1 LTNFINIRTP
11 GSVVWNDSRINFPG
25 LTFLIRVVIVW
36 FWTVYLTCAIGLRTV
51 AADEGLLLLQS
62 TTSTVNSGL
71 LDAILPRFTEKT
83 GINVRV
89 VASGTGQALR
99 NAQNGDADLVLVHAK
114 RDEEKF
120 VAEGYGLARFDLMYN
135 DFVVVGPPGDP
146 AGVRQTQSAIQALSK
161 IAAAGVHFVSRGDE
175 SGTHKKEMHL
185 WELTDR
191 NLSKVIRRPWYLESG
206 AGMGATLNIAI
217 NKQAYTLS
225 DRGTWIRF
233 GNKGDFEILFEGG
246 EELFNPYGLIL
257 VNPKMHPHV
266 NVVDGQTLIDWFVG
280 EEGQRSINSYRID
293 GNQLF
298 FANAK

>member
-1 LTNFINIRTP
+1 MNFL
-11 GSVVWNDSRINFPG
+11 G
-25 LTFLIRVVIVW
+25 LTFLIRLTVVW
-36 FWTVYLTCAIGLRTV
+36 FWTVYLAFGIGLGTV
-51 AADEGLLLLQS
+51 TADEGLLLLQS

-71 LDAILPRFTEKT
+71 LDAILPRFTEQT

-99 NAQNGDADLVLVHAK
+99 NAKNGDADLVLVHSK

-135 DFVVVGPPGDP
+135 DFVVVGPPDDP
-146 AGVRQTQSAIQALSK
+146 AGVRQTQSATQALSK
-161 IAAAGVHFVSRGDE
+161 IAAAGVYFVSRGDE
-175 SGTHKKEMHL
+175 SGTHKKEIHL

-191 NLSKVIRRPWYLESG
+191 DLSEVIRRPWYIESG

-266 NVVDGQTLIDWFVG
+266 NVVDGQTLIDWLVG
-280 EEGQRSINSYRID
+280 EEGQRRINSYHIN